1 MRKPIEKLGLQ
12 KKFCKFRVS
21 CFHVSEI
28 GKWDQCHVNKTA
40 DRQSQK
46 IRTAQADR
54 LAGRT
59 RVFNHIYIT
68 NHNDIPEHRCSSIW
82 KCLSASNLL
91 FFCFFFL
98 LKIRSRTKSV
108 SVFPHRSWLF
118 HDSLVVWIL
127 IAFPIVSATYLS
139 HWNQILTPRW
149 ETGDR
154 PLSLS
159 LSASCLLSPVC
170 VCVLGSLSLT

>member
-1 MRKPIEKLGLQ
+1 MQQHLKVSVSFKPVG
-12 KKFCKFRVS
+12 F
-21 CFHVSEI
+21 
-28 GKWDQCHVNKTA
+28 
-40 DRQSQK
+40 
-46 IRTAQADR
+46 
-54 LAGRT
+54 
-59 RVFNHIYIT
+59 
-68 NHNDIPEHRCSSIW
+68 
-82 KCLSASNLL
+82 
-91 FFCFFFL
+91 FFFL

-170 VCVLGSLSLT
+170 VCVCVGKPFFNLAFFWHKTLSIMCTSSQSVHLLGTFVTSQTTSLLIFFLLSF